1 MTPPARAGEE
11 FAFTDADFEFIR
23 AQLHRVAGIALS
35 PEKRSMVYARLS
47 RRIRARGLD
56 GFAAYRAL
64 LERDD
69 VEERGAFVNAL
80 TTNLTR
86 FFREPHHFEH
96 LRDVTLAK
104 RPADARR
111 LRIWSAGCS
120 TGEEPYS
127 IAIVV
132 DQWLQGRFGY
142 DARIL
147 ATDLDTNALAR
158 AAAGRYRAAAVD
170 DVGPWSRRAFDE
182 DGPDGVRVVQ
192 RLRRLVTFKPLN
204 LMERWPMRGPFDA
217 IFCRNVMI
225 YFDRETQARL
235 LARIRGLLAPDGF
248 LYVGHSETLYAVTDA
263 FENVGQT
270 VYAPR

>member
-1 MTPPARAGEE
+1 VTHPRAGEE

-23 AQLHRVAGIALS
+23 GQLHRVAGIALTA
-35 PEKRSMVYARLS
+35 EKRSMVYARLS

-69 VEERGAFVNAL
+69 AEERGAFVNAL

-96 LRDVTLAK
+96 LRDVALAE
-104 RPADARR
+104 RAPDARR

-127 IAIVV
+127 IAIVLN
-132 DQWLQGRFGY
+132 QWLQGRIGF

-158 AAAGRYRAAAVD
+158 AAEGRYRAAAADEVA
-170 DVGPWSRRAFDE
+170 GWSRNAFE
-182 DGPDGVRVVQ
+182 PDGADGVRIVEA
-192 RLRRLVTFKPLN
+192 LRRRVTFKPLN
-204 LMERWPMRGPFDA
+204 LIDRWPMRGPFDA

-235 LARIRGLLAPDGF
+235 LDRIRSLLADDGF
-248 LYVGHSETLYAVTDA
+248 LYVGHSETLYTVTNA
-263 FENVGQT
+263 FKNVGQT